1 MALNLLT
8 IAQGTTKASGTEW
21 FTDLTITENL
31 KVHISLAVATAMTL
45 EVTKDGTN
53 YANGATFSANDA
65 KELTIYLK
73 AGSVFNLRQS
83 SGSTVTITY
92 CDIIAERI

>member
-1 MALNLLT
+1 MAQLLNS
-8 IAQGTTKASGTEW
+8 IAQGITKASTTEW
-21 FTDLTITENL
+21 FSDLTITEFL
-31 KVHISLAVATAMTL
+31 RVDISLAVATAMTL

-53 YANGATFSANDA
+53 YANGATFAANDA
-65 KELTIYLK
+65 KELTIYLRP
-73 AGSVFNLRQS
+73 GNIFNLRQS